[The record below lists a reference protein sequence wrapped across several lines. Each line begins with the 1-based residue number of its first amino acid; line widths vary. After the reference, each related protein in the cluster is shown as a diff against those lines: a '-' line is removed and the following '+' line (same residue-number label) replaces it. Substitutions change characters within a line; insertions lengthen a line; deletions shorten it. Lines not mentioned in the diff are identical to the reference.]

1 MNRAFAYL
9 ARELAKNYALIGLAL
24 LVLFDL
30 LAFLTEAT
38 DIGDYHYGVLDALL
52 VVIYRTPALLVDLSP
67 FIALLGTL
75 NAYANLGA
83 TSELVVL
90 RIAGVSA
97 ARLGLV
103 AASVAAIFMVGIAA
117 VELAARPLHL
127 EASVLRMH
135 ATAPT
140 GDLLRRSGFWIRTG
154 QTFVNVASLEESTQ
168 PTNIRIF
175 AFDEDGRLQ
184 QYTRTPSA
192 NIISPTEWQL
202 SDVWRKSYDRD
213 GAPTATETAPAQHWQ
228 PTWDPTTRLYDLP
241 IASFTIPELVHRAKR
256 SNDSTG
262 AQELWRRITLPFGA
276 IAYAL
281 LAAPFAM
288 TSGVRGGRPG
298 RLALGAAF
306 AFLIYIGGQV
316 VTYVGIL
323 VGLPIAVTAAVTPL
337 LVLIIATVL
346 TRRLA

>member
-1 MNRAFAYL
+1 MSRAFRYI
-9 ARELAKNYALIGLAL
+9 ARELSKNYALIGLAL

-52 VVIYRTPALLVDLSP
+52 VVLYRTPALLVDLSP

-90 RIAGVSA
+90 RVAGVSA
-97 ARLGLV
+97 VKLGAV
-103 AASVAAIFMVGIAA
+103 AAAVAGIFMVGMAA
-117 VELAARPLHL
+117 IELLARPLHL

-135 ATAPT
+135 QTAPT

-154 QTFVNVASLEESTQ
+154 QTFVNVTSLEDPAQ
-168 PTNIRIF
+168 PTAIRMF
-175 AFDEDGRLQ
+175 RFGDDGQLE
-184 QYTRTPSA
+184 QYMRAGSA
-192 NIISPTEWQL
+192 TIVSPTEWQL

-213 GAPTATETAPAQHWQ
+213 GAPAAIETIPTLRWQ
-228 PTWDPTTRLYDLP
+228 PTWDPTMRLYELP
-241 IASFTIPELVHRAKR
+241 IASFTIAELIHRTNR
-256 SNDSTG
+256 SNDTTG
-262 AQELWRRITLPFGA
+262 AQELWRRIVLPLGA

-288 TSGVRGGRPG
+288 TSGVRGGRPT

-323 VGLPIAVTAAVTPL
+323 LGLPIAVTAAVTPL
-337 LVLIIATVL
+337 LVLIIAAVL
-346 TRRLA
+346 MRRLD

>member
-9 ARELAKNYALIGLAL
+9 ARELAKNYAFIGVAL

-38 DIGDYHYGVLDALL
+38 DIGDGHYSVVDALL
-52 VVIYRTPALLVDLSP
+52 VVLYRTPVLLVDLSP

-75 NAYANLGA
+75 NAYANFVA
-83 TSELVVL
+83 TSEMVVL
-90 RIAGVSA
+90 RVAGVSPVWLA
-97 ARLGLV
+97 AV
-103 AASVAAIFMVGIAA
+103 AASVAGIFMIGIGA

-154 QTFVNVASLEESTQ
+154 QTFVNVASLEDPAQ
-168 PTNIRIF
+168 PTNVRMF
-175 AFDEDGRLQ
+175 LFGPDGRLER
-184 QYTRTPSA
+184 YIRTPSA
-192 NIISPTEWQL
+192 NIISPTEWEL
-202 SDVWRKSYDRD
+202 SDVWRKSYDHD
-213 GAPTATETAPAQHWQ
+213 GAPTAAETIPKLPWQ
-228 PTWDPTTRLYDLP
+228 PTWDPATRLYDLP
-241 IASFTIPELVHRAKR
+241 IASYTIPELVHRVER

-262 AQELWRRITLPFGA
+262 AQELWRRVTLPFGA

-288 TSGVRGGRPG
+288 TSGVRGGRPV
-298 RLALGAAF
+298 RLVLGAAF

-316 VTYVGIL
+316 ITYVGIL

-346 TRRLA
+346 TRRLD